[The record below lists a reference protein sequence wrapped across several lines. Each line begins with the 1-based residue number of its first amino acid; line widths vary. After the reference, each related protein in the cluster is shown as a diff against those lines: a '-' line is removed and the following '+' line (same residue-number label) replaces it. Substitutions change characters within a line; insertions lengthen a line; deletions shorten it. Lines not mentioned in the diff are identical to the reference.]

1 MNLFGSSNFFQ
12 LKILLTDNVVNIYKA
27 QLTKYF
33 LIRSV
38 TPSRMQML
46 PEPAAHQT
54 QVVSL
59 VIDSLVILIIYYS
72 VYCACASYVNN
83 KLCRLG
89 QDWPL
94 ATNTSSL
101 YIS

>member
-1 MNLFGSSNFFQ
+1 M
-12 LKILLTDNVVNIYKA
+12 YKP
-27 QLTKYF
+27 QLTEY
-33 LIRSV
+33 LPPRSG
-38 TPSRMQML
+38 RMQML

-72 VYCACASYVNN
+72 VYCACASYVN
-83 KLCRLG
+83 KKYCRCG

-101 YIS
+101 YFLEVIKMLSFNNHYIVNYSI